1 MTEQQDT
8 EVLTAIRDTKKK
20 VLAMGGPKAEAVE
33 GVLWNL
39 FERFN
44 GIKPTDIQ
52 DEED

>member
-8 EVLTAIRDTKKK
+8 EVLNSIRDTKKK
-20 VLAMGGPKAEAVE
+20 VLAMGGPKAAALE

-39 FERFN
+39 FERIN
-44 GIKPTDIQ
+44 RVDTTGMQ